1 MAALFGALAQPASV
15 QWRVYRFVDIGR
27 VQDVEPGYDLTGRVV
42 RAVSSAGQSDSAR
55 VVTRRERLFRLPC
68 STSLIMKGA
77 LVLQSEQSVG
87 NFLRLGLAGRYSE
100 EPRRDEIK
108 KASTRSK
115 FRS

>member
-1 MAALFGALAQPASV
+1 
-15 QWRVYRFVDIGR
+15 
-27 VQDVEPGYDLTGRVV
+27 
-42 RAVSSAGQSDSAR
+42 
-55 VVTRRERLFRLPC
+55 
-68 STSLIMKGA
+68 MKGA

-108 KASTRSK
+108 KASTHSK